1 MKDCIFCQIVRG
13 DIPCTRVYENE
24 DVLAFL
30 DISPVAKGHTLI
42 IPKKHVVNIL
52 DLPANMAPGLHKALQ
67 KVGTGLIKGL
77 KADGFN
83 LGMNNFE
90 AAGQLVM
97 HAHYHLI
104 PRFAGDGLKLW
115 PQNSY
120 DGNSEMQETARNIQS
135 GISSS

>member
-13 DIPCTRVYENE
+13 DVPCTRVYETE
-24 DVLAFL
+24 EILAFL

-52 DLPANMAPGLHKALQ
+52 DLPADTAPALQKALQ
-67 KVGTGLIKGL
+67 KVGTGLIRGL

-104 PRFAGDGLKLW
+104 PRFTGDGLKLW
-115 PQNSY
+115 PQISY
-120 DGNSEMQETARNIQS
+120 EDNSEMQKTAKNIQS
-135 GISSS
+135 GISLS

>member
-13 DIPCTRVYENE
+13 DVPCTRVYETE
-24 DVLAFL
+24 DILAFL
-30 DISPVAKGHTLI
+30 DIAPVAKGHTLI

-52 DLPANMAPGLHKALQ
+52 DLPEEIAPGFQKALQ
-67 KVGTGLIKGL
+67 KVGAGLIKGL
-77 KADGFN
+77 EADGFN

-115 PQNSY
+115 PQKSY
-120 DGNSEMQETARNIQS
+120 DNNSEMQQIAEKVRS
-135 GISSS
+135 GMAAY

>member
-13 DIPCTRVYENE
+13 DIPCARVYENE

>member
-1 MKDCIFCQIVRG
+1 VKDCIFCQIVQNN
-13 DIPCTRVYENE
+13 IPCVKVYETGN
-24 DVLAFL
+24 VLAFL
-30 DISPVAKGHTLI
+30 DVSPVIKGHTLV

-52 DLPANMAPGLHKALQ
+52 DLPKDLAPELHVAVQ
-67 KVGTGLIKGL
+67 KVGQGLLKGL
-77 KADGFN
+77 GAEGFN

-115 PQNSY
+115 PQKSY
-120 DGNSEMQETARNIQS
+120 ENNDEMHSLARNIRS
-135 GISSS
+135 GISDV

>member
-1 MKDCIFCQIVRG
+1 MKDCIFCQIVCG
-13 DIPCTRVYENE
+13 DIPCIRVYETQ
-24 DVLAFL
+24 DFLAFL

-52 DLPANMAPGLHKALQ
+52 DLPQDMASGLQKALQ
-67 KVGTGLIKGL
+67 KVGTGLIRGL

-104 PRFAGDGLKLW
+104 PRFTGDGLKLW
-115 PQNSY
+115 PQHSY
-120 DGNSEMQETARNIQS
+120 HGNSEMQETANNIQS
-135 GISSS
+135 GISLS

>member
-1 MKDCIFCQIVRG
+1 MKDCIFCQIVLG
-13 DIPCTRVYENE
+13 DIPCSKLYETK

-30 DISPVAKGHTLI
+30 DITPVMKGHSLV

-52 DLPANMAPGLHKALQ
+52 DLPESLAADVQ
-67 KVGTGLIKGL
+67 KVLKKVGKGLINGL

-115 PQNSY
+115 PQNPY
-120 DGNSEMQETARNIQS
+120 DSKDEMQDVGRRIQS
-135 GISSS
+135 GMSSA